1 MKVVLSPKARDDLK
15 DIARWIA
22 ADNPGRASTFAKEL
36 RSKCQGLSSNPER
49 FPVVRSYA
57 VGDLRKRSFRS
68 YLIFYVILR
77 DRIYIA
83 RIVHSARD
91 WASIF
96 ADGA

>member
-1 MKVVLSPKARDDLK
+1 MKVVLSPRALDDLK
-15 DIARWIA
+15 EIACWIA
-22 ADNPGRASTFAKEL
+22 ADNPGRASTFAEEI

-57 VGDLRKRSFRS
+57 IGDLRKRSFRS

-77 DRIYIA
+77 DQIDIM
-83 RIVHSARD
+83 RIVHSSRD